1 MEMSC
6 PTNSGGYKIAPKNSN
21 IKEDLIRVF
30 QDKLDNFYTLD
41 KPIQFIKIDVEGYE
55 MEVLKGGEQTIR
67 KHMPTMV
74 IELNDMNLKNQNSS
88 AKEVVKLIE
97 GIGYKEVI
105 NLKTMKT
112 LEDSVL
118 DNCCID
124 ILCKSH
130 E

>member
-1 MEMSC
+1 
-6 PTNSGGYKIAPKNSN
+6 
-21 IKEDLIRVF
+21 
-30 QDKLDNFYTLD
+30 
-41 KPIQFIKIDVEGYE
+41 
-55 MEVLKGGEQTIR
+55 
-67 KHMPTMV
+67 MV